1 MKMKHNKILQ
11 LMALT
16 ACSLPM
22 AFSLNSCTEEDI
34 IENYGS
40 VLVDST
46 YFTYD
51 LSNLLESMAGID
63 ILHIYTYETSGGK
76 GKNLKHLRIQKQE
89 NGLSVESPS
98 GISSSPNEPRS
109 TYGEDADNWTDYNL
123 NGDKVTWINDGIPYT
138 ATRFS
143 FGAGVFRTV
152 AIMQRTNPN
161 DYVLDESKVLKALK
175 YPSYDNMKDSWY
187 EYFTIPYDSQS
198 GYNVEYYT
206 PWWGW
211 TDKNVYQ
218 NANGEDAPY
227 VSISKGFSIGGISH
241 DTLKI
246 GNHKTIL
253 MKPVQALRSYNV
265 TLDVQKAEDLN
276 NLVVGDCYACVS
288 GVPQR
293 MNFYYQIYD
302 TENTSKVAF
311 RLNLSASD
319 NASNKNLRFSM
330 KDLIVMNVSY
340 GTDTLLTTSTNGP
353 GVLQLIIPCTWN
365 GANYNM
371 QVLCNISKSIRE
383 SGIIRKEEAGWKW
396 GGSTE
401 LPIKISTKITTEM
414 LQKVQRGE
422 TIIWKD

>member
-1 MKMKHNKILQ
+1 MKHNKILQ

-89 NGLSVESPS
+89 NSLSIENLPAVGTSTVSE
-98 GISSSPNEPRS
+98 RS
-109 TYGEDADNWTDYNL
+109 TFGEDTEDWTKYNL
-123 NGDKVTWINDGIPYT
+123 NGDKVNWVTGATPYT
-138 ATRFS
+138 TTRFS

-152 AIMQRTNPN
+152 AIMQRTNSKGYTV
-161 DYVLDESKVLKALK
+161 DDTKVLKSLS
-175 YPSYDNMKDSWY
+175 YPSYDNMKDAWF
-187 EYFTIPYDSQS
+187 EYLT
-198 GYNVEYYT
+198 GAYT
-206 PWWGW
+206 GEFNGEMQVPWWVW
-211 TDKNVYQ
+211 TDGNIYE
-218 NANGEDAPY
+218 NPNGENAPY
-227 VSISKGFSIGGISH
+227 IKIPDGVSIAGISH

-246 GNHKTIL
+246 GNHKTIV
-253 MKPVQALRSYNV
+253 MTPVQSLRDYTISV
-265 TLDVQKAEDLN
+265 EVQKADDLGSFVIN
-276 NLVVGDCYACVS
+276 DGYACIS
-288 GVPQR
+288 GVPER

-302 TENTSKVAF
+302 VENTCKLPF
-311 RLNLSASD
+311 RLRLPTAD
-319 NASNKNLRFSM
+319 NASNKTVKLSRT
-330 KDLIVMNVSY
+330 LGLMNVSY